1 MGFDKILNSIITK
14 LKDKKVQ
21 AGVPFI
27 AFLVLGSYGL
37 KEFNQIRYDMK
48 NRRNQNVDLYMESIE
63 RKQGRFRTASGRE
76 GKIYRGTVSVEDV
89 FKELKLDDKAND
101 WQNKRVP
108 RDD

>member
-1 MGFDKILNSIITK
+1 MGFDKILYSVITK

-21 AGVPFI
+21 TGVSFI
-27 AFLVLGSYGL
+27 GFLVLGSYGL
-37 KEFNQIRYDMK
+37 KEFTQIKYDMK

-63 RKQGRFRTASGRE
+63 RKQGKFRTASGRE
-76 GKIYRGTVSVEDV
+76 GKIYSGTVSVEDV
-89 FKELKLDDKAND
+89 FKELKLEDKAND